1 MTIRVSITTSNQGG
15 AGRIDYPF
23 TYLISVGNS
32 SDVSSAIAIHDTL
45 FIQAK
50 TQDRTTLAVLLV
62 TNHIKKT
69 LTAVHSI
76 ETPEN
81 KRYICGFKL
90 QTGHD
95 HTETGFDHGKSW
107 HINSRAL

>member
-1 MTIRVSITTSNQGG
+1 MTIKVSITTSDQGR

-23 TYLISVGNS
+23 TYLISVGKS

-81 KRYICGFKL
+81 KKYTWL
-90 QTGHD
+90 QVT
-95 HTETGFDHGKSW
+95 
-107 HINSRAL
+107 NRACHKEGDRF